1 MRALTFGLCGVLVL
15 GALLLTHQESTAHA
29 QSLTPGLVA
38 AYSFDEG
45 TGTTVADASGTGNG
59 GTIGTAT
66 WSTLGKNGNAL
77 SFNGSSARVTI
88 PDAPSLRLTAG
99 MTLEAWVF
107 PTTVTGRWRDVVF
120 KGDDNYYL
128 MATTPVGSAPG
139 AGGIFSGSYGETFGA
154 SALPANTWSHLG
166 ATYDG
171 ATLRLYVNG
180 VQVAS
185 RAQTGTLATSA
196 NPLNIGGDTFYNQY
210 FSGRIDDVRVY
221 NTALTAVEIQ
231 SDMNNPVGPSGPPDP
246 TPPSAPGTLTATAS
260 GSSSVNLSWGAAT
273 DNVAVTNYRV
283 ERCQGSGCTSFT
295 EIAAAGS
302 TQYSDTTVTGGTT
315 YRYRVRAADGSG
327 NLGPYSNI
335 ASATSTNTAGFA
347 NDTVATSLDFVTTM
361 RFLPDGKKL
370 VGEIGGTLRVIPVGA
385 SVPSATPFNVIDG
398 AVADA
403 DAGLHDIALD
413 PNFATNGFYY
423 VHYAHT
429 QGSSYRD
436 RLSRFTAAPGWTS
449 TVAGSELV
457 LWQDDASS
465 TTGAHHGASIAFGP
479 DGKLYLSMGDNGSPA
494 DAQSLT
500 NYHGKILRFNP
511 DGTIPSDNPFV
522 DGTGGNKDQIWA
534 YGLRN
539 PYRMSFDFTTGVHY
553 VGDVGGNDNSTAY
566 EEINVIERGKNYG
579 WPLCEGPCS
588 ITGVTGPMYSYPHA
602 GRDAAIMG
610 GFVYRGDAY
619 PASYRGNYFFAD
631 YAQNWIRRLTLDATG
646 KVVTGVFN
654 FEPATSALDTAAVG
668 DPVWLGEGPDGSLYY
683 LDLSFAEQQGAFNDG
698 TLRRMRYLGTSNQ
711 PPMVVANG
719 NPLEGQPPLNVSFS
733 SAGTSDPDGDS
744 LTYAWDFGD
753 GASSTAPN
761 PSHSYTARGRYA
773 VTLTVS
779 DGTNSSFANLTVVVG
794 SPPVG
799 QIVTPTDGALFVA
812 GDHIPISGSGTDTED
827 GTLPASAYSWSVVFH
842 HEGHQHP
849 AVGPINGVKN
859 LTFDIPTSGH
869 DFSGFTRYEIIL
881 TVTDS
886 DGLTHRSSVFVFP
899 DKVTQ
904 TFDTVPSGLT
914 LEIDGISKT
923 TPFSIEEVKGFQ
935 HTLNAPSQTSGGTL
949 YAFGSW
955 SDGGTQSHTI
965 VTPNSNQS
973 YVATFQA
980 TGGPS
985 PVAAY
990 GFEQGSGT
998 TLVDSAGTNNGAING
1013 ATWTTA
1019 GQYGSALSFNG
1030 TSDFVN
1036 LGNPVPLRITGSM
1049 TWSAWVFA
1057 TGTPTDDGQI
1067 ISKSGTSS
1075 GTLGWQFKTS
1085 PDTGPHT
1092 FAVGVSGTGTT
1103 TTQRY
1108 STTTRALNTW
1118 YHVAGV
1124 YDATAQKLDIYVN
1137 GVLDSS
1143 VLGGGPIPA
1152 SQFDPVQNVMIG
1164 RRSSGG
1170 FYFQG
1175 RIDELRVYNVAV
1187 SQAKIQADMNTPV
1200 SAPPADTTVPT
1211 APASLTAT
1219 PASSSQVNLSWA
1231 AAADNIAVTGYRVER
1246 CQDATCTTFSQIAA
1260 TGTGT
1265 TYNDT
1270 TVDANTTYRYRVR
1283 ATDAAGNLGPYSPIA
1298 SATTPAASDTTVPTA
1313 PASLTATPASSS
1325 QVNLSWAAAADNIA
1339 VTGYRVERC
1348 QDATCTTFS
1357 QIAATG
1363 TGTTYN
1369 DTTVDANTTYR
1380 YRVRATDAA
1389 GNLGP
1394 YSPIANAT
1402 TPTAPPA
1409 GLVAAYSF
1417 DEGTGTTVA
1426 DASGTG
1432 NGGAIGTAT
1441 WSTLGKNGNA
1451 LSFNGTSARVTVP
1464 DAPSLRLTNAM
1475 TLEAWVFPTKRST
1488 VWRDVIFKGDDYFL
1502 MSSTHVSSRPAVGGN
1517 FSGTNAY
1524 LNGPSALTSNR
1535 WTHLAATYDG
1545 TTLRLYVNGAQ
1556 VATRS
1561 QTGTLATSSNP
1572 LNIGGDTIYNQYFA
1586 GRIDDVRL
1594 YNTARSAVQIQA
1606 DMNAPVTPPTQSV
1619 SSIADSATISEESAS
1634 PTESATTNQAGTG
1647 DSPAGEETKG
1657 TEQETDS
1664 GNEGANSQETIA
1676 SERTEASGIGRTQ
1689 TDTDNSR
1696 DTGTNS
1702 DSGTN
1707 ESTGT
1712 NEEPGGGVTSSPD
1725 TR

>member
-1 MRALTFGLCGVLVL
+1 MMMPSAGKPPMAASLYVKWPAPRGKVSGVERGRGCLAAGRVGPRDMFGCIRQRSSRAVRPLTSGLCGALVL
-15 GALLLTHQESTAHA
+15 GALLLTQPESTAHA
-29 QSLTPGLVA
+29 QSLSPGLVA

-66 WSTLGKNGNAL
+66 WSTLGKNGNSL
-77 SFNGSSARVTI
+77 SFNGTSARVTI
-88 PDAPSLRLTAG
+88 PDAPSLRLADA

-107 PTTVTGRWRDVVF
+107 PTSVNSTWRDVVF

-128 MATTPVGSAPG
+128 MATTPIASAPG
-139 AGGIFSGSYGETFGA
+139 AGGIFSGTYGETFGA
-154 SALPANTWSHLG
+154 SALPANTWTHLS

-171 ATLRLYVNG
+171 TTLRLYVNG
-180 VQVAS
+180 AQVAS

-210 FSGRIDDVRVY
+210 FAGRIDDVRVY

-231 SDMNNPVGPSGPPDP
+231 SDMNDPVGPSGPPDS

-295 EIAAAGS
+295 EMAAAGS

-335 ASATSTNTAGFA
+335 ASAMATGTAGFA

-370 VGEIGGTLRVIPVGA
+370 VGEIGGTLRIIPVGA
-385 SVPSATPFNVIDG
+385 SAPSATPFNVIDG

-494 DAQSLT
+494 HAQSLT

-522 DGTGGNKDQIWA
+522 DGTGANKDQIWA

-588 ITGVTGPMYSYPHA
+588 TTGVTSPMYSYPHA

-610 GFVYRGDAY
+610 GFVYRGNAY

-711 PPMVVANG
+711 PPTVVANG
-719 NPLEGQPPLNVSFS
+719 NPLQGQPPLDVSFS

-761 PSHSYTARGRYA
+761 PSHSYAARGRYA

-799 QIVTPTDGALFVA
+799 QILTPTDGALFVA

-827 GTLPASAYSWSVVFH
+827 GTLPASAYSWSVIFH

-859 LTFDIPTSGH
+859 FTFDIPNSGH

-935 HTLNAPSQTSGGTL
+935 HTLNAPAQTSGGTS

-965 VTPNSNQS
+965 VTPNANQS

-980 TGGPS
+980 TARPA
-985 PVAAY
+985 PVAA
-990 GFEQGSGT
+990 F
-998 TLVDSAGTNNGAING
+998 
-1013 ATWTTA
+1013 
-1019 GQYGSALSFNG
+1019 
-1030 TSDFVN
+1030 
-1036 LGNPVPLRITGSM
+1036 
-1049 TWSAWVFA
+1049 
-1057 TGTPTDDGQI
+1057 
-1067 ISKSGTSS
+1067 
-1075 GTLGWQFKTS
+1075 
-1085 PDTGPHT
+1085 
-1092 FAVGVSGTGTT
+1092 
-1103 TTQRY
+1103 
-1108 STTTRALNTW
+1108 
-1118 YHVAGV
+1118 
-1124 YDATAQKLDIYVN
+1124 
-1137 GVLDSS
+1137 
-1143 VLGGGPIPA
+1143 
-1152 SQFDPVQNVMIG
+1152 
-1164 RRSSGG
+1164 
-1170 FYFQG
+1170 
-1175 RIDELRVYNVAV
+1175 
-1187 SQAKIQADMNTPV
+1187 
-1200 SAPPADTTVPT
+1200 
-1211 APASLTAT
+1211 
-1219 PASSSQVNLSWA
+1219 
-1231 AAADNIAVTGYRVER
+1231 
-1246 CQDATCTTFSQIAA
+1246 
-1260 TGTGT
+1260 
-1265 TYNDT
+1265 
-1270 TVDANTTYRYRVR
+1270 
-1283 ATDAAGNLGPYSPIA
+1283 
-1298 SATTPAASDTTVPTA
+1298 
-1313 PASLTATPASSS
+1313 
-1325 QVNLSWAAAADNIA
+1325 
-1339 VTGYRVERC
+1339 
-1348 QDATCTTFS
+1348 
-1357 QIAATG
+1357 
-1363 TGTTYN
+1363 
-1369 DTTVDANTTYR
+1369 
-1380 YRVRATDAA
+1380 
-1389 GNLGP
+1389 
-1394 YSPIANAT
+1394 
-1402 TPTAPPA
+1402 
-1409 GLVAAYSF
+1409 SF
-1417 DEGTGTTVA
+1417 DEGAGTTVA

-1432 NGGAIGTAT
+1432 NGGTIGTAT

-1451 LSFNGTSARVTVP
+1451 LSFNGSSARVTVP
-1464 DAPSLRLTNAM
+1464 DAPSLRLTTGM
-1475 TLEAWVFPTKRST
+1475 TLEAWVFPTT
-1488 VWRDVIFKGDDYFL
+1488 VTSRWRDVVFKGDDNYYL
-1502 MSSTHVSSRPAVGGN
+1502 MATTPVGSAPGAGGI
-1517 FSGTNAY
+1517 FSGTYGETFGA
-1524 LNGPSALTSNR
+1524 SALPANTWS
-1535 WTHLAATYDG
+1535 HLSATYDG
-1545 TTLRLYVNGAQ
+1545 TTLRLYVNGTH
-1556 VATRS
+1556 VASRA
-1561 QTGTLATSSNP
+1561 QTGTLATSANP
-1572 LNIGGDTIYNQYFA
+1572 LNIGGDAFYNQYFS
-1586 GRIDDVRL
+1586 GRIDDVRV
-1594 YNTARSAVQIQA
+1594 YNTALSAAQIQS
-1606 DMNAPVTPPTQSV
+1606 DMNAPVTPGESTSAAAAATTSTPT
-1619 SSIADSATISEESAS
+1619 S
-1634 PTESATTNQAGTG
+1634 PTPSAPSPTPTASAPQRVPSSEPEPQTTASTPQKGPSSEPEPQTTASTPQPGPSSEPEPQTTASTPQQG
-1647 DSPAGEETKG
+1647 PSP
-1657 TEQETDS
+1657 
-1664 GNEGANSQETIA
+1664 
-1676 SERTEASGIGRTQ
+1676 
-1689 TDTDNSR
+1689 
-1696 DTGTNS
+1696 
-1702 DSGTN
+1702 
-1707 ESTGT
+1707 
-1712 NEEPGGGVTSSPD
+1712 EPEP
-1725 TR
+1725 